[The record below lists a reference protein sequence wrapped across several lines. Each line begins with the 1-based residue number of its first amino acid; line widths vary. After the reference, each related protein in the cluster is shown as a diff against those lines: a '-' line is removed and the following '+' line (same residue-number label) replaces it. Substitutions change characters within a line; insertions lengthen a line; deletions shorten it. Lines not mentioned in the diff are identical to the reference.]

1 MGTAFKMRFNALSK
15 TFKAGDSSTALIAAA
30 AAGCDKTVGKQA
42 RKKRKG
48 SVSIEPALVL

>member
-15 TFKAGDSSTALIAAA
+15 AFKAGDSSTALIAAA

>member
-1 MGTAFKMRFNALSK
+1 MGTAFKMRFKALSK
-15 TFKAGDSSTALIAAA
+15 AFKAGDSSTVLIAEA
-30 AAGCDKTVGKQA
+30 AAGCDKNAGKEA